1 MKKSATSKEELLA
14 IAKEIAGREGIGNL
28 NIRRLASESGI
39 AIGTVYNYYPSKG
52 DLIGAVMEDFWRNVF
67 HGSHFVT
74 ESGDFIG
81 SVHDIYFRLRENLGS
96 FREEFLKEMEVLS
109 QTDQKRGRELEAFY
123 LGHMKEGMLRILE
136 RDNRVAQEVWNETF
150 TPERFVS
157 FAFSNMVLLLKN
169 QEDPAYFEEIMRR
182 LIYKTDADTGKEV

>member
-1 MKKSATSKEELLA
+1 MSRKKRQNYLTKWPLQSIMNNVHIEGGPYEE
-14 IAKEIAGREGIGNL
+14 ISNFK
-28 NIRRLASESGI
+28 RRAARDCES
-39 AIGTVYNYYPSKG
+39 
-52 DLIGAVMEDFWRNVF
+52 DFWRNVF
-67 HGSHFVT
+67 HGSHFDT

-136 RDNRVAQEVWNETF
+136 RDNRVAPEVWNETF

>member
-67 HGSHFVT
+67 HGSHFDT

-81 SVHDIYFRLRENLGS
+81 SVHDIYFRLRENL
-96 FREEFLKEMEVLS
+96 LS

-136 RDNRVAQEVWNETF
+136 RDNRVAPEVWNETF

>member
-1 MKKSATSKEELLA
+1 M
-14 IAKEIAGREGIGNL
+14 
-28 NIRRLASESGI
+28 
-39 AIGTVYNYYPSKG
+39 
-52 DLIGAVMEDFWRNVF
+52 
-67 HGSHFVT
+67 
-74 ESGDFIG
+74 
-81 SVHDIYFRLRENLGS
+81 
-96 FREEFLKEMEVLS
+96 LS

-136 RDNRVAQEVWNETF
+136 RDNRVSPEVWNETF